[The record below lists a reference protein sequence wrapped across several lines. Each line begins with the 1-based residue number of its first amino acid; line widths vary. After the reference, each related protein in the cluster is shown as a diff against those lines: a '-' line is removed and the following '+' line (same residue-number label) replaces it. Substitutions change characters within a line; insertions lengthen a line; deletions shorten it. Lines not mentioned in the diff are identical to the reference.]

1 MPRYPMSA
9 VTAKRGVNHVR
20 TVVEDAGSLFIK
32 IEQDNDLGIDALIEL
47 VQDGMPLN
55 QQIAVQVKSG
65 QSYYNTD
72 GGECLFPIG
81 NHREYW
87 SKHLLP
93 VYGIVYVPSI
103 KTAHWVDIKRY
114 LKANPQATTI
124 RYQTSEANRF
134 NETTFTKI
142 FVPGLVRQVP
152 TLALDEAFGL
162 VRSSKLDE
170 AYLGTV
176 VLFRKYPNV
185 LQVWD
190 EFVRSIRERP
200 AEQIPGHLIYFLA
213 HVPGHPDIF
222 YSGEQL
228 TLSTREYARD
238 LIAGLRYE
246 DVVKLLT
253 LIDPENSISRGS
265 LGQSVEAV
273 ISSIPNSG
281 ELLRRVV
288 YSPEYDL
295 FIRECAALIVA
306 MHKGPAAA
314 PLLADLATSGSWY
327 ASEMLAHLKKW
338 GHIDPYA

>member
-1 MPRYPMSA
+1 MSA

-176 VLFRKYPNV
+176 VLFRKCPNV

-190 EFVRSIRERP
+190 
-200 AEQIPGHLIYFLA
+200 
-213 HVPGHPDIF
+213 
-222 YSGEQL
+222 
-228 TLSTREYARD
+228 
-238 LIAGLRYE
+238 
-246 DVVKLLT
+246 
-253 LIDPENSISRGS
+253 
-265 LGQSVEAV
+265 
-273 ISSIPNSG
+273 
-281 ELLRRVV
+281 
-288 YSPEYDL
+288 
-295 FIRECAALIVA
+295 
-306 MHKGPAAA
+306 
-314 PLLADLATSGSWY
+314 
-327 ASEMLAHLKKW
+327 
-338 GHIDPYA
+338 